1 MEANIQKIIRT
12 NWNVT
17 ICVSK
22 IARFSSDYSDRGHF
36 YDKYTF
42 SHKVRITAGS
52 LFRNLL
58 KISFNIQ
65 YCNITNP
72 PVSGTFPYPVLS

>member
-36 YDKYTF
+36 FDK
-42 SHKVRITAGS
+42 SIVS
-52 LFRNLL
+52 
-58 KISFNIQ
+58 
-65 YCNITNP
+65 CITNIIM
-72 PVSGTFPYPVLS
+72 VLQNNEIHLI